1 MGRNSRHCKE
11 GGNEAGG
18 GGRLDWT
25 RATQKYEAGR
35 GWIALDLTVTLKY
48 EAGGWIALELTATH
62 KFQTFFVSRI
72 PRKEGS

>member
-1 MGRNSRHCKE
+1 MKLG
-11 GGNEAGG
+11 
-18 GGRLDWT
+18 W
-25 RATQKYEAGR
+25 

-62 KFQTFFVSRI
+62 KFQTFFDSRI